1 MTQFSDVA
9 WRRPEERRKLQLQ
22 FPASLPLTI
31 YVAEVENSS
40 WFGQAPSAAELEEA
54 LDVGQSGL
62 RDRDKIEAIGPQ
74 LDANSPSYRHQMA
87 VRTSAE
93 ATKLSRVGYVLD
105 LATRHLV
112 GRGMGRPQGSRET
125 VGRGPTIEADWIP
138 QNVCADIVTSC
149 PPTPYR
155 SADGSCNNRL
165 HPSSWGVALRP
176 FRRTLPPDYADG
188 VSAPRVASNGDPL
201 PSAREISIK
210 VHRPMYRDDPNF
222 TVMLAV
228 WGQFIDHDITATAL
242 TKGKENFRSDILH
255 CPKLLISGGDGS
267 AISCCESGA
276 SHPECF
282 PVQLAAGDPYFH
294 QFNLTC
300 MEFVRSASA
309 PACNLGPREQ
319 LNQVS
324 AFLDGSVVYGPNLNM
339 TTELRSMQGG
349 RLRMSLTPDG
359 RTLLP
364 YSSDPSDGCNQEQ
377 ENARGRYCFASG
389 DPRANEN
396 LHLTTMH
403 LLWARQHNL
412 IADRLAELNPS
423 WDDERVFQE
432 ARRIVVAQLQ
442 HITYSEFLPVLLEK
456 EYSPSLSTLIY
467 GDGGMV
473 DTPSSDQELA
483 AAALSSS
490 SNSDSSPPESSSSE
504 RAKKA
509 QRLVFTVELAEAG
522 GEIGMRRD
530 EIMDHLDLSPQA
542 SGYFHGYNSSVDA
555 SIANSFASSAFRF
568 GHTLLPGLMKMLGNG
583 TEEYVELHRMLFN
596 PYSLYTPGRLD
607 DTLRGALDTQVEKVD
622 PYFTKEL
629 TEHLFEQATSSA
641 ATGTTPC
648 GLDLVSLNIQRGRD
662 HGLPGYT
669 AWRERCGLSRP
680 RNFSD
685 MIDYVDR
692 ASLWRMAEL
701 YRSVEDIDLYTGALA
716 EKPLNGGFLGP
727 TITCLLTDQFTRLK
741 KGDRFWYETPEAPQ
755 AFTTDSFLLL
765 PGQLQELR
773 KSSLARIICDNADAV
788 HHAQPQVMR
797 SVGRDNE
804 RVPCSSLPAPNL
816 ALWQELPRLQLG
828 QFTTAVR
835 VMSSRFGGQV
845 TAGQV
850 ITDAGTLLWEGRY
863 PLAFPSTSSLRPL
876 WSGKMTSD
884 SLEGSFSL
892 QLGTNMWLNG
902 KFSFLLSVV
911 WNQTALQQV
920 SGTFNSPIY
929 FKEVDMFEVPVSSTT
944 VFNLS
949 RELSPMPSVI
959 AGPELPTAPLILE
972 GMYSS
977 NRNLFWWAGGII
989 LTLPSS
995 EYNGISTQIWT
1006 EITDK
1011 ITPKKTEGNNITLR
1025 SSSLSF
1031 PWDENYNANQENTI
1045 ESGNTFR
1052 GDVLSGAVTSN
1063 GENAIAWSN
1072 ETFPLSIAIGPSS
1085 EYSLIEVY
1093 LAEIFWNGSMS
1104 SSSPDIVTLQGILS
1118 FQSTSSQLA
1127 SIQDGFFSINMRVSP
1142 PLEHPVAGMFK
1153 SPIYFEQTPQMERL
1167 KLLTTEGTS
1176 LNLGKITSRSVE
1188 SKYIEAPFTLSGT
1201 FTEDNSVFLWSGGIS
1216 FTIPDT
1222 KLQSVIVT
1230 DSNESKS
1237 DESSVH

>member
-1 MTQFSDVA
+1 MTERTPLRSAPVTSYDPQYVFNSGRVYRNKVRQFQCCVCATVLACFVVALVATVVYSVDEAEAARNSSKPDNSSTEDV
-9 WRRPEERRKLQLQ
+9 LI
-22 FPASLPLTI
+22 SLLALPYPLP
-31 YVAEVENSS
+31 EVENSS

-165 HPSSWGVALRP
+165 HLSSWGVALRP

-242 TKGKENFRSDILH
+242 TKG
-255 CPKLLISGGDGS
+255 GDGS

-309 PACNLGPREQ
+309 PVCNLGPREQ

-442 HITYSEFLPVLLEK
+442 HITYSEFLPVLL
-456 EYSPSLSTLIY
+456 
-467 GDGGMV
+467 G
-473 DTPSSDQELA
+473 
-483 AAALSSS
+483 
-490 SNSDSSPPESSSSE
+490 
-504 RAKKA
+504 
-509 QRLVFTVELAEAG
+509 
-522 GEIGMRRD
+522 D

-701 YRSVEDIDLYTGALA
+701 YRTVEDIDLYTGALA

-755 AFTTDSFLLL
+755 AFTT
-765 PGQLQELR
+765 GQLQELR

-788 HHAQPQVMR
+788 RHAQPQVMR

-920 SGTFNSPIY
+920 SGTFNSPVY

-977 NRNLFWWAGGII
+977 NRNLFWWAGGIV

-1011 ITPKKTEGNNITLR
+1011 ITPKKTEGYNITLR

-1031 PWDENYNANQENTI
+1031 PWDENYNANKENTI

-1072 ETFPLSIAIGPSS
+1072 ETFPLYIAIGPPSD
-1085 EYSLIEVY
+1085 YSLIEVY

-1118 FQSTSSQLA
+1118 FQSTSSELA

-1153 SPIYFEQTPQMERL
+1153 SPIYFEQTQQMERL

-1176 LNLGKITSRSVE
+1176 LNLGKITSSSIE
-1188 SKYIEAPFTLSGT
+1188 SKYIEVPFTLSGT
-1201 FTEDNSVFLWSGGIS
+1201 FTEDNSVFLWSGGVS

-1222 KLQSVIVT
+1222 KLQSVTVT